1 MFEDEHL
8 QPMAQNMM
16 IMSTCVLE
24 PGEGEMLPTP
34 RRFGSSG
41 GGLVLAMASRAVVGL
56 VSPRLLLS
64 CCNCGGGDSPPLLQ
78 PCKVS
83 LYFILIPMC
92 IFAGCKSLNSWIFY
106 VH

>member
-24 PGEGEMLPTP
+24 PGEAEMLPTT
-34 RRFGSSG
+34 RRFGSIG
-41 GGLVLAMASRAVVGL
+41 GGPVLATASCTVVGPA
-56 VSPRLLLS
+56 SPRLLLS
-64 CCNCGGGDSPPLLQ
+64 CCNCGGGDFPPLLQ

-83 LYFILIPMC
+83 
-92 IFAGCKSLNSWIFY
+92 S
-106 VH
+106 